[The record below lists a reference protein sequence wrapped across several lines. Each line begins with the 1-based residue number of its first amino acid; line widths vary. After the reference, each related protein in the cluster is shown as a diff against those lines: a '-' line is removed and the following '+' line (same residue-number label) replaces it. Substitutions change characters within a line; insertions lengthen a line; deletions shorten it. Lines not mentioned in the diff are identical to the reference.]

1 MTGDQRDK
9 EEIIMA
15 KSEWIDISVPF
26 PVDRPMPFFPED
38 PQAPRVTRIFD
49 RTKGDPVT
57 MSQININSHNGTH
70 IDAPFHFMAEGT
82 TIDMM
87 PLDTAIGPARV
98 IEIKDPV
105 SIKLKEVEPNN
116 IKEGERILF
125 KTRNSSYAYNTT
137 DFVTDYVYCENE
149 VAYFLK
155 DRKVRL
161 VGVDYLTIGNFKD
174 LENVKTVHETLLIN
188 GIYIIEMLNL
198 DGVAPG
204 NYEMICL
211 PLRMEK
217 GDAGPCRAIIRPMD

>member
-1 MTGDQRDK
+1 MDNT
-9 EEIIMA
+9 
-15 KSEWIDISVPF
+15 EWIDISIPF
-26 PVDRPMPFFPED
+26 PVDKPMPFFPTD
-38 PQAPRVTRIFD
+38 PQGPSVTRIFD

-70 IDAPFHFMAEGT
+70 IDAPFHFIAEGT

-105 SIKLKEVEPNN
+105 SIKLDEVEPYD

-125 KTRNSSYAYNTT
+125 KTRNSSYAYKTA
-137 DFVTDYVYCENE
+137 DFVDDYVYCTNE
-149 VAYFLK
+149 VAHYLK
-155 DRKVRL
+155 DKKIRL
-161 VGVDYLTIGNFKD
+161 VGVDYITIGNQKD
-174 LENVKTVHETLLIN
+174 HENIKTVHETLLMN

-198 DGVAPG
+198 DGVKPG
-204 NYEMICL
+204 DYEMVCL

-217 GDAGPCRAIIRPMD
+217 GDAGPCRAIIRSSIYST

>member
-1 MTGDQRDK
+1 MDNT
-9 EEIIMA
+9 
-15 KSEWIDISVPF
+15 EWIDISIPF
-26 PVDRPMPFFPED
+26 PVDKPMPFFPTD
-38 PQAPRVTRIFD
+38 PQGPSVTRIFD

-70 IDAPFHFMAEGT
+70 IDAPFHFIAEGT

-105 SIKLKEVEPNN
+105 SIKLDEVEPYD

-125 KTRNSSYAYNTT
+125 KTRNSSYAYKTA
-137 DFVTDYVYCENE
+137 DFVDDYVYCTNE
-149 VAYFLK
+149 VARYLK
-155 DRKVRL
+155 DRKIRL
-161 VGVDYLTIGNFKD
+161 VGVDYITIGNQKD
-174 LENVKTVHETLLIN
+174 HENIKIVHETLLMN

-198 DGVAPG
+198 DCVKPG
-204 NYEMICL
+204 DYEMVCL

-217 GDAGPCRAIIRPMD
+217 GDAGPCRAIIRPSIYST

>member
-1 MTGDQRDK
+1 MYN
-9 EEIIMA
+9 A
-15 KSEWIDISVPF
+15 EWIDISVPF
-26 PVDRPMPFFPED
+26 PVDKPMPYFPTD
-38 PQAPRVTRIFD
+38 PQGPSITRIFD

-105 SIKLKEVEPNN
+105 SITVEELEPYN

-125 KTRNSSYAYNTT
+125 KTGNSSRAYKTA
-137 DFVTDYVYCENE
+137 DFIEDYVYCTSEA
-149 VAYFLK
+149 AYYLK
-155 DRKVRL
+155 EKKVRL
-161 VGVDYLTIGNFKD
+161 VGVDYITIGNQRD
-174 LENVKTVHETLLIN
+174 PENIKIVHETLLKN

-198 DGVAPG
+198 EEVRPG
-204 NYEMICL
+204 LYELACL

-217 GDAGPCRAIIRPMD
+217 GDAGPCRAIVRPIV

>member
-1 MTGDQRDK
+1 
-9 EEIIMA
+9 MA
-15 KSEWIDISVPF
+15 VSEWIDISVPF
-26 PVDRPMPFFPED
+26 PVDKPMPYFPTD
-38 PQAPRVTRIFD
+38 PQGPNITRIFD

-82 TIDMM
+82 TIDAM

-98 IEIKDPV
+98 IEIKDPEN
-105 SIKLKEVEPNN
+105 IKLEEVETYD

-137 DFVTDYVYCENE
+137 DFITDYVYCTNE
-149 VAYFLK
+149 VASYLK
-155 DRKVRL
+155 DQKIRL
-161 VGVDYLTIGNFKD
+161 VGVDYITIGNQND
-174 LENVKTVHETLLIN
+174 LENIKFVHETLLEN
-188 GIYIIEMLNL
+188 GIYIMEMLNL
-198 DGVAPG
+198 DGVTPG

-217 GDAGPCRAIIRPMD
+217 GDAGPCRAIIRPVE

>member
-1 MTGDQRDK
+1 
-9 EEIIMA
+9 MA
-15 KSEWIDISVPF
+15 KSEWIDITFPF
-26 PVDRPMPFFPED
+26 PVDRPMPYFPTD
-38 PQAPRVTRIFD
+38 PQPPSVTRIYD

-105 SIKLKEVEPNN
+105 SIKLEEVESYD

-125 KTRNSSYAYNTT
+125 KTKNSSYAYKTT
-137 DFVTDYVYCENE
+137 DFFTDYVYCANE
-149 VAYFLK
+149 VAYYLK
-155 DRKVRL
+155 DKKIRL
-161 VGVDYLTIGNFKD
+161 VGVDYVTIGNHKD
-174 LENVKTVHETLLIN
+174 LENIKTVHETLLGN

-198 DGVAPG
+198 DGVTPG

-217 GDAGPCRAIIRPMD
+217 GDAGPCRAIIRPSV

>member
-1 MTGDQRDK
+1 MNNTD
-9 EEIIMA
+9 
-15 KSEWIDISVPF
+15 WIDISVSF
-26 PVDRPMPFFPED
+26 PVDEPMPYFPTD
-38 PQAPRVTRIFD
+38 PLGPSITRIFD

-87 PLDTAIGPARV
+87 PLDTAIGLARV

-105 SIKLKEVEPNN
+105 SIKVGEVESYD

-125 KTRNSSYAYNTT
+125 KTRNSSYAYKTS
-137 DFVTDYVYCENE
+137 DFVDDYVYCTNE
-149 VAYFLK
+149 VAYYLSDK
-155 DRKVRL
+155 KIRL
-161 VGVDYLTIGNFKD
+161 AGIDYITIGNQKD
-174 LENVKTVHETLLIN
+174 LENIKIVHETLLKN

-198 DGVAPG
+198 DGVEPG
-204 NYEMICL
+204 LYEMVCL

-217 GDAGPCRAIIRPMD
+217 GDAGPCRAIIRPVK

>member
-1 MTGDQRDK
+1 MYN
-9 EEIIMA
+9 A
-15 KSEWIDISVPF
+15 EWIDISVPF
-26 PVDRPMPFFPED
+26 PVDKPMPYFPTD
-38 PQAPRVTRIFD
+38 PQGPSITRIFD

-105 SIKLKEVEPNN
+105 SITVEELEPYD

-125 KTRNSSYAYNTT
+125 KTGNSSRAYKTA
-137 DFVTDYVYCENE
+137 DFIEDYVYCTSEA
-149 VAYFLK
+149 AYYLK
-155 DRKVRL
+155 EKKVRL
-161 VGVDYLTIGNFKD
+161 VGVDYITIGNQRD
-174 LENVKTVHETLLIN
+174 PENIKIVHETLLKN

-198 DGVAPG
+198 EEVRPG
-204 NYEMICL
+204 LYELACL

-217 GDAGPCRAIIRPMD
+217 GDAGPCRAIVRPIV

>member
-1 MTGDQRDK
+1 
-9 EEIIMA
+9 MA

-26 PVDRPMPFFPED
+26 PVDKPMPYFPTD
-38 PQAPRVTRIFD
+38 PQGPSVTRIFD
-49 RTKGDPVT
+49 RTRGDPVT
-57 MSQININSHNGTH
+57 MSQISINSHNGTH

-87 PLDTAIGPARV
+87 PLDTAIGSARV

-105 SIKLKEVEPNN
+105 SIKLEEVESYD

-125 KTRNSSYAYNTT
+125 KTRNSSHAYKTT
-137 DFVTDYVYCENE
+137 DFITDYVYCTNE
-149 VAYFLK
+149 VAYYLK
-155 DRKVRL
+155 DKRIRL
-161 VGVDYLTIGNFKD
+161 VGVDYVTIGNQKD
-174 LENVKTVHETLLIN
+174 EENIKIVHETLLGN

-198 DGVAPG
+198 EGVTPG

-217 GDAGPCRAIIRPMD
+217 GDAGPCRAIIRPSV

>member
-1 MTGDQRDK
+1 MSNSD
-9 EEIIMA
+9 
-15 KSEWIDISVPF
+15 WIDISIPF
-26 PVDRPMPFFPED
+26 PVDQPMPYFPTD
-38 PQAPRVTRIFD
+38 PQGPSVTRIFD

-70 IDAPFHFMAEGT
+70 IDAPFHFMADGT

-87 PLDTAIGPARV
+87 PLDTGIGPARV

-105 SIKLKEVEPNN
+105 SIKLEEIEPYN

-125 KTRNSSYAYNTT
+125 KTRNSSYTYKTT
-137 DFVTDYVYCENE
+137 EFVDDYVYCTNE
-149 VAYFLK
+149 VAYYLK

-161 VGVDYLTIGNFKD
+161 VGVDYITIGNQKD
-174 LENVKTVHETLLIN
+174 LENIKIVHETLLLN

-198 DGVAPG
+198 EGISPG
-204 NYEMICL
+204 SYEMICL

-217 GDAGPCRAIIRPMD
+217 GDAGPCRAIIRPIF

>member
-1 MTGDQRDK
+1 MDNT
-9 EEIIMA
+9 
-15 KSEWIDISVPF
+15 EWIDISIPF
-26 PVDRPMPFFPED
+26 PVDKPMPFFPTD
-38 PQAPRVTRIFD
+38 PQGPSVTRIFD

-70 IDAPFHFMAEGT
+70 IDAPFHFIAEGT

-105 SIKLKEVEPNN
+105 SIKLDEVEPYD

-125 KTRNSSYAYNTT
+125 KTRNSSYAYKTA
-137 DFVTDYVYCENE
+137 DFVDDYVYCTNE
-149 VAYFLK
+149 VAHYLK
-155 DRKVRL
+155 DKKIRL
-161 VGVDYLTIGNFKD
+161 VGVDYITIGNQKD
-174 LENVKTVHETLLIN
+174 HENIKIVHETLLMN

-198 DGVAPG
+198 DGVKPG
-204 NYEMICL
+204 DYEMVCL

-217 GDAGPCRAIIRPMD
+217 GDAGPCRAIIRSSIYST

>member
-1 MTGDQRDK
+1 MT
-9 EEIIMA
+9 

-26 PVDRPMPFFPED
+26 PVDKPMPYFPTD
-38 PQAPRVTRIFD
+38 PQGPSVTRIFD

-87 PLDTAIGPARV
+87 PLDTAIGPVRV
-98 IEIKDPV
+98 IEINDPV
-105 SIKLKEVEPNN
+105 SIKLEEVEPYD

-137 DFVTDYVYCENE
+137 DFVTDYVYCTNE
-149 VAYFLK
+149 VAYYLK
-155 DRKVRL
+155 DKKIRL
-161 VGVDYLTIGNFKD
+161 VGVDYVTIGSQKD
-174 LENVKTVHETLLIN
+174 QENIKIVHETLLGN
-188 GIYIIEMLNL
+188 GIYIVEMLNL
-198 DGVAPG
+198 EGVKPG

-211 PLRMEK
+211 TLRMEK
-217 GDAGPCRAIIRPMD
+217 GDAGPCRAIIRPMG

>member
-1 MTGDQRDK
+1 MYN
-9 EEIIMA
+9 A
-15 KSEWIDISVPF
+15 EWIDISVPF
-26 PVDRPMPFFPED
+26 PVDKPMPYFPTD
-38 PQAPRVTRIFD
+38 PQGPSITRIFD

-87 PLDTAIGPARV
+87 PLDTGPARV

-105 SIKLKEVEPNN
+105 SITVEELEPYD

-125 KTRNSSYAYNTT
+125 KTGNSSRAYKTA
-137 DFVTDYVYCENE
+137 DFIEDYVYCTSEA
-149 VAYFLK
+149 AYYLK
-155 DRKVRL
+155 EKKVRL
-161 VGVDYLTIGNFKD
+161 VGVDYITIGNQRD
-174 LENVKTVHETLLIN
+174 PENIKIVHETLLKN

-198 DGVAPG
+198 EEVRPG
-204 NYEMICL
+204 LYELACL

-217 GDAGPCRAIIRPMD
+217 GDAGPCRAIVRPIV

>member
-1 MTGDQRDK
+1 MDNT
-9 EEIIMA
+9 
-15 KSEWIDISVPF
+15 EWIDISIPF
-26 PVDRPMPFFPED
+26 PVDKPMPFFPTD
-38 PQAPRVTRIFD
+38 PQGPSVTRIFD

-70 IDAPFHFMAEGT
+70 IDAPFHFIAEGT

-105 SIKLKEVEPNN
+105 SIKLDEVEPYD

-125 KTRNSSYAYNTT
+125 KTRNSSYAYKTA
-137 DFVTDYVYCENE
+137 DFVDDYVYCTNE
-149 VAYFLK
+149 VAHYLK
-155 DRKVRL
+155 ARKIRL
-161 VGVDYLTIGNFKD
+161 VGVDYITIGNQKD
-174 LENVKTVHETLLIN
+174 HENIKTVHETLLMN

-198 DGVAPG
+198 DGVKPG
-204 NYEMICL
+204 DYEMVCL

-217 GDAGPCRAIIRPMD
+217 GDAGPCRAIIRSSIYST

>member
-1 MTGDQRDK
+1 
-9 EEIIMA
+9 MA

-26 PVDRPMPFFPED
+26 PVDKPMPYFPTD
-38 PQAPRVTRIFD
+38 PQGPSVARIFD

-87 PLDTAIGPARV
+87 PLETAIGSARV

-105 SIKLKEVEPNN
+105 SIKLEEVEPYD

-137 DFVTDYVYCENE
+137 DFITDYVYCTNE

-155 DRKVRL
+155 DKKIGL
-161 VGVDYLTIGNFKD
+161 VGIDYVTIGSQKD
-174 LENVKTVHETLLIN
+174 EENIKIVHETLLGN

-198 DGVAPG
+198 DGVTPG

>member
-1 MTGDQRDK
+1 
-9 EEIIMA
+9 MA

>member
-1 MTGDQRDK
+1 VTPLYFQ
-9 EEIIMA
+9 EEIVMA
-15 KSEWIDISVPF
+15 ESEWIDITVPF
-26 PVDRPMPFFPED
+26 PVDRPMPYFPAD
-38 PQAPRVTRIFD
+38 PQAPSVTRIYD
-49 RTKGDPVT
+49 RTRGDPVT

-87 PLDTAIGPARV
+87 PLDTAIGSARV

-105 SIKLKEVEPNN
+105 SIKLEEVEPYD

-137 DFVTDYVYCENE
+137 DFVTDYVYCTNE
-149 VAYFLK
+149 VAYYLK
-155 DRKVRL
+155 DKRIRL
-161 VGVDYLTIGNFKD
+161 VGVDYVTIGNQKD
-174 LENVKTVHETLLIN
+174 LENIKTVHETLLGN

-198 DGVAPG
+198 DGVTPG

-217 GDAGPCRAIIRPMD
+217 GDAGPCRAIIRPSA

>member
-1 MTGDQRDK
+1 MT
-9 EEIIMA
+9 E
-15 KSEWIDISVPF
+15 SEWIDISVPF
-26 PVDRPMPFFPED
+26 PVDEPMPYFPTD
-38 PQAPRVTRIFD
+38 PQGPSVTRIFD

-87 PLDTAIGPARV
+87 PLDTAIGPTRV

-105 SIKLKEVEPNN
+105 SIKLEEVEPYD
-116 IKEGERILF
+116 IREGERILF
-125 KTRNSSYAYNTT
+125 KTRNSSYAYDTT
-137 DFVTDYVYCENE
+137 DFIADYVYCTNE
-149 VAYFLK
+149 VAYYLK
-155 DRKVRL
+155 EKRIRL
-161 VGVDYLTIGNFKD
+161 VGVDYVTIGSQKD
-174 LENVKTVHETLLIN
+174 EENIKIVHETLLGN

-198 DGVAPG
+198 DGVTPG

-217 GDAGPCRAIIRPMD
+217 GDAGPCRAIIRPI

>member
-1 MTGDQRDK
+1 
-9 EEIIMA
+9 MA
-15 KSEWIDISVPF
+15 QSEWIDISVPF
-26 PVDRPMPFFPED
+26 PVDKPMPYFPTD
-38 PQAPRVTRIFD
+38 PQGPSITRIFD
-49 RTKGDPVT
+49 RTKGEPVT

-70 IDAPFHFMAEGT
+70 IDAPFHFMADGT

-105 SIKLKEVEPNN
+105 SIKLNEVEPYD

-125 KTRNSSYAYNTT
+125 KTGNSSHAYNTT
-137 DFVTDYVYCENE
+137 DFITDYVYCTNE
-149 VAYFLK
+149 VAYYLK
-155 DRKVRL
+155 DKRIRL
-161 VGVDYLTIGNFKD
+161 VGVDYVTIGSQKD
-174 LENVKTVHETLLIN
+174 LENIKIVHETLLGN
-188 GIYIIEMLNL
+188 DIYIIEMLNL
-198 DGVAPG
+198 DGVTPG

>member
-1 MTGDQRDK
+1 
-9 EEIIMA
+9 MA
-15 KSEWIDISVPF
+15 QSEWIDISVPF
-26 PVDRPMPFFPED
+26 PVDEPMPYFPTD
-38 PQAPRVTRIFD
+38 PQGPSITRIFD

-105 SIKLKEVEPNN
+105 SIKLEEVEPYD

-125 KTRNSSYAYNTT
+125 KTRNSSYAYNTMV
-137 DFVTDYVYCENE
+137 FIADYVYCTNE
-149 VAYFLK
+149 VAYYLK
-155 DRKVRL
+155 DKRIRL
-161 VGVDYLTIGNFKD
+161 VGVDYVTIGSQKD
-174 LENVKTVHETLLIN
+174 EENIKIVHETLLGN

-198 DGVAPG
+198 DGVTPG

-211 PLRMEK
+211 PLRMKK

>member
-1 MTGDQRDK
+1 MYN
-9 EEIIMA
+9 
-15 KSEWIDISVPF
+15 SEWIDISVPF
-26 PVDRPMPFFPED
+26 PVDKPMPYFPTD
-38 PQAPRVTRIFD
+38 PQGPSITRIFD

-105 SIKLKEVEPNN
+105 SITVEELEPYD

-125 KTRNSSYAYNTT
+125 KTGNSYRAYKTT
-137 DFVTDYVYCENE
+137 DFVEDYVYCASEA
-149 VAYFLK
+149 AYYLK
-155 DRKVRL
+155 EKKVRL
-161 VGVDYLTIGNFKD
+161 VGVDYITIGNQRD
-174 LENVKTVHETLLIN
+174 PENIKIVHETLLKN

-198 DGVAPG
+198 EEVRPG
-204 NYEMICL
+204 LYELACL

-217 GDAGPCRAIIRPMD
+217 GDAGPCRAIVRPIV

>member
-1 MTGDQRDK
+1 
-9 EEIIMA
+9 MA
-15 KSEWIDISVPF
+15 EPEWIDISVPF
-26 PVDRPMPFFPED
+26 PVDEPMPYFPTD
-38 PQAPRVTRIFD
+38 PQGPSIKRIFD

-87 PLDTAIGPARV
+87 PLDTAIGPTRV

-105 SIKLKEVEPNN
+105 SIKLEEVEPYD
-116 IKEGERILF
+116 IKEGERVLF
-125 KTRNSSYAYNTT
+125 KTRNSSYAYDTT
-137 DFVTDYVYCENE
+137 DFITDYVYCTNE
-149 VAYFLK
+149 VACYLK
-155 DRKVRL
+155 DKRIRL
-161 VGVDYLTIGNFKD
+161 VGVDYVTIGSQKD
-174 LENVKTVHETLLIN
+174 EENIKIVHETLLGN

-198 DGVAPG
+198 NGVAPG

-217 GDAGPCRAIIRPMD
+217 GDAGPCRAIIRPM

>member
-1 MTGDQRDK
+1 MT
-9 EEIIMA
+9 

-26 PVDRPMPFFPED
+26 PVDEPMPYFPTD
-38 PQAPRVTRIFD
+38 PQGPSITRIFD

-87 PLDTAIGPARV
+87 PLETGIGPARV

-105 SIKLKEVEPNN
+105 SIKPEELESCD
-116 IKEGERILF
+116 IKEGQRILF

-137 DFVTDYVYCENE
+137 DFVDDYVYLTNE
-149 VAYFLK
+149 VAYYLK
-155 DRKVRL
+155 DKKVRL
-161 VGVDYLTIGNFKD
+161 VGIDYVTVGNQKD
-174 LENVKTVHETLLIN
+174 LDNIKIVHETLLGN

-217 GDAGPCRAIIRPMD
+217 GDAGPCRAIIRPV

>member
-1 MTGDQRDK
+1 MS
-9 EEIIMA
+9 

-26 PVDRPMPFFPED
+26 PVDKPMPYFPTD
-38 PQAPRVTRIFD
+38 PQGPSVTRIFD
-49 RTKGDPVT
+49 RAKGDPVT

-70 IDAPFHFMAEGT
+70 IDAPFHFMADGT

-105 SIKLKEVEPNN
+105 SIKLKEVEPFD

-137 DFVTDYVYCENE
+137 DFITDYVYCTNE
-149 VAYFLK
+149 VAYYLRDK
-155 DRKVRL
+155 KIRL
-161 VGVDYLTIGNFKD
+161 VGVDYVTIGSQKD
-174 LENVKTVHETLLIN
+174 EENIKIVHETLLGN

-198 DGVAPG
+198 DAVAPG
-204 NYEMICL
+204 NYELICL
-211 PLRMEK
+211 TLRMEK
-217 GDAGPCRAIIRPMD
+217 GDAGPCRAIIRPID

>member
-1 MTGDQRDK
+1 
-9 EEIIMA
+9 MA
-15 KSEWIDISVPF
+15 KSEWIDISIPF
-26 PVDRPMPFFPED
+26 PVDKPMPYFPTD
-38 PQAPRVTRIFD
+38 PQGPSVTRILD

-105 SIKLKEVEPNN
+105 SIKLEEVEPCD

-125 KTRNSSYAYNTT
+125 KTRNSSYAYNST
-137 DFVTDYVYCENE
+137 DFITDYVYCTNE
-149 VAYFLK
+149 VAYYLK
-155 DRKVRL
+155 DKKIRL
-161 VGVDYLTIGNFKD
+161 VGVDYVTIGSQKD
-174 LENVKTVHETLLIN
+174 EENIKIVHETLLGN
-188 GIYIIEMLNL
+188 GIYIVEMLNL
-198 DGVAPG
+198 DGVTPG

-211 PLRMEK
+211 TLRMEK